1 MAPHEYKWGTD
12 GTAGAGKD
20 PRMQHHVWGVV
31 VAKVEASQVIQVAS
45 VTGLLLGQQTVFRAE
60 ARAILFVAEYQQT
73 KMLDVTTDSQSV
85 CKRLRKQRLCG
96 TSMDLFERFEETQRF
111 IDPFWVNSH
120 MAEQEFKTKFGE
132 QNHWRRILN
141 ALVDEEVGKRANQ
154 ERNLPLEV
162 GIKAKDAVA
171 RQVNK
176 LLAERVQA
184 LLSYDKDQGPLVR
197 WVEKPGKPEPKQRQV
212 ANQQSSQ
219 PKQAGK
225 PREKVVAGP
234 QFQKEVKLNKTERGP
249 GSKKS

>member
-1 MAPHEYKWGTD
+1 
-12 GTAGAGKD
+12 
-20 PRMQHHVWGVV
+20 MQHHVWGVV

-141 ALVDEEVGKRANQ
+141 ALVDEEVGK
-154 ERNLPLEV
+154 
-162 GIKAKDAVA
+162 
-171 RQVNK
+171 
-176 LLAERVQA
+176 
-184 LLSYDKDQGPLVR
+184 
-197 WVEKPGKPEPKQRQV
+197 EPIRK
-212 ANQQSSQ
+212 
-219 PKQAGK
+219 G
-225 PREKVVAGP
+225 
-234 QFQKEVKLNKTERGP
+234 T
-249 GSKKS
+249 

>member
-1 MAPHEYKWGTD
+1 MGRVIGKRFAWHHMSISGGTD

-60 ARAILFVAEYQQT
+60 ARAILFVADTSRRRCWMLPQT
-73 KMLDVTTDSQSV
+73 VSLCVRDCASSV
-85 CKRLRKQRLCG
+85 CVVLQWTCLRGLKKPSASS
-96 TSMDLFERFEETQRF
+96 T
-111 IDPFWVNSH
+111 PFGSTAN

-176 LLAERVQA
+176 LLA
-184 LLSYDKDQGPLVR
+184 
-197 WVEKPGKPEPKQRQV
+197 
-212 ANQQSSQ
+212 
-219 PKQAGK
+219 
-225 PREKVVAGP
+225 
-234 QFQKEVKLNKTERGP
+234 
-249 GSKKS
+249 